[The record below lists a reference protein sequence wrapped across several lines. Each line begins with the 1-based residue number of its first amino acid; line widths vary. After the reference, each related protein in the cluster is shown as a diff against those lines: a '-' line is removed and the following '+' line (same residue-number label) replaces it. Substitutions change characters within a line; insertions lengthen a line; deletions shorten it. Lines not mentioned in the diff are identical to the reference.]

1 MSSTASTALQ
11 GLSQGT
17 VSTSNASKSPLFSG
31 NMWISVLLI
40 LVGGMVLYLMYRLR
54 KVESEVYECKN
65 TQYTDKETERVVQ
78 RTLHERKTWEY
89 LRDRIY
95 DLDDQELSETPNSV
109 CSVSS
114 GQCGS
119 RASSWNASDSAA
131 GSNRQDDD
139 EVIMNSGMFGGM
151 VPGFPGLAGFAGL
164 GAGLPGM
171 MGVHIGIPGFSG
183 SAGPGFS
190 GPRAPQQQDSG
201 SGTIIEEVNEDE
213 DNDFED
219 SKDEDLEEPES
230 DDSKKPRVRWEDLE
244 NDANK
249 IDE

>member
-1 MSSTASTALQ
+1 MSNTASTALQ

-17 VSTSNASKSPLFSG
+17 VSTSTASKSPLFSG
-31 NMWISVLLI
+31 NMWVSVLLI
-40 LVGGMVLYLMYRLR
+40 LVGGLVLYLMYRLR

-65 TQYTDKETERVVQ
+65 AQYTDKETERVVQ

-109 CSVSS
+109 CSISS
-114 GQCGS
+114 G
-119 RASSWNASDSAA
+119 AA
-131 GSNRQDDD
+131 ANRQDDDD

-151 VPGFPGLAGFAGL
+151 LPGLGSGFSSLPGL
-164 GAGLPGM
+164 SGFAGLPGM
-171 MGVHIGIPGFSG
+171 MGVHIGLPGFSG
-183 SAGPGFS
+183 AASH
-190 GPRAPQQQDSG
+190 GPRAPQQGHGSG

-213 DNDFED
+213 DNDDSNIEQ

-244 NDANK
+244 NDADK